1 MSLSNSFALNRRRF
15 LQYGAIA
22 LGSGL
27 ATACGSNSSTTSST
41 TPSSSAS
48 PSAAQ
53 GLDRVTLAT
62 DWVAQAEHGGFY
74 QAIATGIYQEYGLDV
89 KIRMGG
95 PQAATGTQLLFGKV
109 VDFAMSNSTIAL
121 NAVAEGVPKVT
132 VAAMFQKDP
141 RCIVAH
147 PGVKDLAELKGKP
160 LFVTPQAV
168 SDFWG
173 LLAKKYGFTDSQ
185 RRVYNFNPAPFLAD
199 KTSAQQGFVTSEPY
213 TIEKEG
219 GIKPA
224 VFLLADVGYKPYATT
239 IDTTAQMIADKPD
252 VVKRFVQASSKGWY
266 SYLANSEP
274 GNALIKKDY
283 PEMSDDRLAYG
294 ISKLKEYGIVLS
306 GDAMQ
311 NGIGYMTETRWKDF
325 FEEMVEFGVYPK
337 TLDYRKAFTLDFV
350 QDLPKSA

>member
-1 MSLSNSFALNRRRF
+1 MSLLNDSALTRRQL

-22 LGSGL
+22 LGSSL
-27 ATACGSNSSTTSST
+27 ATACNGNPEASSS
-41 TPSSSAS
+41 PSSSPAAS
-48 PSAAQ
+48 GQKS
-53 GLDRVTLAT
+53 LDRVTLAT

-74 QAIATGIYQEYGLDV
+74 QALATGIYQDYGLDV

-109 VDFAMSNSTIAL
+109 ADFAMSNSTIAL

-132 VAAMFQKDP
+132 VAAFFQKDP

-160 LFVTPQAV
+160 LFVTPQAI

-173 LLAKKYGFTDSQ
+173 LLAKKYEFTDSQ

-199 KTSAQQGFVTSEPY
+199 KTSAQQGFITSEPY
-213 TIEKEG
+213 TIEQEG
-219 GIKPA
+219 GFKPA

-239 IDTTAQMIADKPD
+239 IDTTSQMIADKPD
-252 VVKRFVQASSKGWY
+252 VVKRFVQASAKGWY
-266 SYLANSEP
+266 SYLADPAP

-283 PEMSDDRLAYG
+283 PEMTDDRLAYG
-294 ISKLKEYGIVLS
+294 IAKIKEYGIVLS
-306 GDAMQ
+306 GDALTK
-311 NGIGYMTETRWKDF
+311 GIGYMSEARWQEF
-325 FEEMVEFGVYPK
+325 FEDMVGFGVYPE

-350 QDLPKSA
+350 QDLPTSA